1 MHYHIQDPPAQE
13 RNSRR
18 RDTGFPEPLS
28 EDRNTTLPHP
38 DADTSPN
45 ATIESTDVIHK
56 HTHIP
61 RSFLHHGGHR
71 SQSSAFTRKNTS
83 GSGLNNAME
92 YAEGNPEGKGTKNME
107 RCAEKGAELATLT
120 SSDASSSL
128 DGSSEKHDSSRKRRI
143 FKKMGV
149 S

>member
-1 MHYHIQDPPAQE
+1 MHNHVQDPPARE
-13 RNSRR
+13 PNSRR
-18 RDTGFPEPLS
+18 KGTGFPEPLS

-45 ATIESTDVIHK
+45 ATIESTDVVHR

-71 SQSSAFTRKNTS
+71 SQSSVFTRKNTP
-83 GSGLNNAME
+83 GSGLYNAME
-92 YAEGNPEGKGTKNME
+92 YAEGNPEEKGTKNME
-107 RCAEKGAELATLT
+107 IYAEKGAELATLT

-128 DGSSEKHDSSRKRRI
+128 DGSSEKDDSSRKRRM
-143 FKKMGV
+143 FKKMGI